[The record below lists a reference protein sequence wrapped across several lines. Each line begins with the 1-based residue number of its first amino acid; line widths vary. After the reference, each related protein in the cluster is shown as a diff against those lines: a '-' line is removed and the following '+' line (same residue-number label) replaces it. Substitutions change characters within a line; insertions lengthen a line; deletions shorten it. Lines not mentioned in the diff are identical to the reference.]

1 MKKYLLC
8 IFSLVLSQINIGQTD
23 VKVTIDGSMPSHQIS
38 KHIYGHFSEHL
49 GRCIYDGFWV
59 SDTLGVPKKD
69 RIRLDIVEALK
80 KLNIPN
86 LRWPGGCF
94 ADEYH
99 WRDGIGP
106 RAQRAKYVNTHWG
119 NVLEDNSF
127 GTEEYLQL
135 CELLHCDAFIAG
147 NVGSGTVVEMS
158 NWVEYLNHP
167 GGTTLSDLRKQ
178 NGHPASYKVKW
189 WGVGNETWGCGG
201 NMTAE
206 YYVNE
211 YKRYATFV
219 RNYPGVPINRIAS
232 GANGS
237 DYNWTETLMKNI
249 SPNQMWGTTLHH
261 YSIPGSSW
269 AKKGSATN
277 FVESEYFTTL
287 KNAWLM
293 DELVAKHSTI
303 MDKYDPSK
311 RVALVVDEWGVW
323 TDVEPGTNPG
333 FLYQQNSLRDA
344 LVAGMTLNIFNNHSD
359 RVKIACLAQTVNVL
373 QAVILTKGR
382 DLLLTPTYHIFDMYK
397 VHQDAQYL
405 PTRFVSPE
413 YVLDDKSLPSL
424 NISSSKDSTGTIH
437 ISLVN
442 IDPVKSQ
449 SLSINL
455 NDLNWKSVT
464 GKILTSPK
472 YTDYNDFENK
482 NKIMI
487 KPFNDVS
494 KDGSKLKVNLPSK
507 SVVMLE
513 LK

>member
-1 MKKYLLC
+1 MKRGFAFFIGFFALINLT
-8 IFSLVLSQINIGQTD
+8 SQSEIRVI
-23 VKVTIDGSMPSHQIS
+23 VDGSQTSHQIN

-59 SDTLGVPKKD
+59 SDTMNVLKKD

-80 KLNIPN
+80 KLKIPN

-119 NVLEDNSF
+119 NVVEDNSF
-127 GTEEYLQL
+127 GTEEFLQL
-135 CELLHCDAFIAG
+135 CELLECDPFIAG
-147 NVGSGTVVEMS
+147 NAGSGTVVEMS

-178 NGHPASYKVKW
+178 NGHPEPYKVKW

-206 YYVNE
+206 YYANE

-237 DYNWTETLMKNI
+237 DYHWTETLMKNI
-249 SPNQMWGTTLHH
+249 HPNLMWGTTLHH
-261 YSIPGSSW
+261 YSLPSGSW

-287 KNAWLM
+287 KNAWFM
-293 DELVAKHSTI
+293 DELVTKHSTI
-303 MDKYDPSK
+303 MDRYDPAK

-373 QAVILTKGR
+373 QALILTKGR
-382 DLLLTPTYHIFDMYK
+382 DLLLTPTYHVFDMYK
-397 VHQDAQYL
+397 VHMDAQFL
-405 PTRFVSPE
+405 PTRFISPD
-413 YVLDDKSLPSL
+413 YIYDDKKLPAL
-424 NISSSKDSTGTIH
+424 NISSSKDANGAIH
-437 ISLVN
+437 VSIVN
-442 IDPVKSQ
+442 IDPLKNQ
-449 SLSINL
+449 LINLQL
-455 NDLNWKSVT
+455 NDLKWNTVT
-464 GKILTSPK
+464 GKILTSAK
-472 YTDYNDFENK
+472 FNDYNEFTDK
-482 NKIMI
+482 NKII
-487 KPFNDVS
+487 SKPFSEIKNEIG
-494 KDGSKLKVNLPSK
+494 KIKINIPAK
-507 SVVMLE
+507 SIVVLE
-513 LK
+513 CK